1 MKRKTTNILLF
12 LMVVL
17 AAVGLTIYVGGD
29 AYNIM
34 IYNFVFLGIMA
45 VLFLAG
51 MFGGMFR
58 LIDLAGAFRRATQ
71 QLTDRFAKAGKAE
84 EKELQ
89 ELEGIFSNTYLDG
102 KMNVFLETVQS
113 SHEGIAEVEE
123 FINEDEVDIHVHK
136 RLLEMV
142 PDILTSLGI
151 LGTFVG
157 LVWGLKNFEPSNYEA
172 MTTSVASLVEGIKV
186 AFLTSI
192 YGISLSIVYS
202 YGMRSAYSAMGEQL
216 QGFLDKFHANVI
228 PTAENESRN
237 LLVSSTRQQ
246 VEAMDAMSEK
256 VAKEMADR
264 FAATVTPVFNK
275 MNQSMDALVNSMD
288 TYQEEALKTIVQAFL
303 REMNKSFRTQFS
315 DFNEALEELKTV
327 QTKQTE
333 YTASLY
339 RNLSKDLSENY
350 QKQEKLMKN
359 SVRDLLG
366 SMDTFSRTAENL
378 TADSL
383 EIQKQQRVDYEH
395 VLSYMKE
402 AEKTSAEFWV
412 ACNQAMQKYVE
423 IAAASTEKVGN
434 AGKVSAAVI
443 RENRGLLQ
451 TLDGRIAQYAQQE
464 QEATRTMKELN
475 RLLTELSADRS
486 GNEIHMTNSA
496 RSGREIERLQKTI
509 EEQGERQEELLGE
522 LITSVKELTKA
533 SKKGSKLPLFK

>member
-1 MKRKTTNILLF
+1 
-12 LMVVL
+12 MVVL